1 MARILLTSKLFDASL
16 GALVD
21 HELVLPKPE
30 GSMTTEE
37 IIESARDTDAIICQL
52 TDHIGETVL
61 SACPQLKVVAT
72 VSVGF
77 NNVDVAAA
85 TRAGIP
91 VCNTPGVLT
100 ETTADLAFA
109 LILAACRVLSDS
121 ERDLRRGGYKRW
133 ELDGYLGQDVYGAT
147 LGLVGYGRVGQAVAK
162 RAEGFS
168 MRVIHY
174 DLVPSGLPGWVD
186 DLDEL
191 LAQVDIVSLHV
202 PLSAETRHLIDAR
215 RLALMKP
222 TAVVVNTSRGP
233 VVDEE
238 ALAGALES
246 GRLFG
251 AGIDVYENE
260 PIVHPRLLNAPRAV
274 LLPHIGSASF
284 ATRLAMAT
292 LATSAVAEVLAGGR
306 PPNTVNPEVFAN

>member
-1 MARILLTSKLFDASL
+1 
-16 GALVD
+16 
-21 HELVLPKPE
+21 
-30 GSMTTEE
+30 
-37 IIESARDTDAIICQL
+37 
-52 TDHIGETVL
+52 
-61 SACPQLKVVAT
+61 
-72 VSVGF
+72 
-77 NNVDVAAA
+77 
-85 TRAGIP
+85 
-91 VCNTPGVLT
+91 
-100 ETTADLAFA
+100 
-109 LILAACRVLSDS
+109 
-121 ERDLRRGGYKRW
+121 
-133 ELDGYLGQDVYGAT
+133 
-147 LGLVGYGRVGQAVAK
+147 
-162 RAEGFS
+162 